1 MPPARRARQERPR
14 RAPRSARSHR
24 VGAVAGD
31 EAALPADIEAA
42 ALIPAPPEEVFE
54 FLCDLANHWRLTDR
68 HLSVVELNGAKDG
81 ATVRLRG
88 PLGIRRTAHTHVTAS
103 REPRLM
109 IGIAEL
115 EGGTRARV
123 SWTLAGRMNQ
133 TRVRLAAD
141 VESVSP
147 LDRVLLALGGKI
159 WMRRMF
165 RHALGQLADRFSGAR
180 SVSRASPP
188 ARP

>member
-1 MPPARRARQERPR
+1 M
-14 RAPRSARSHR
+14 
-24 VGAVAGD
+24 AGD

-54 FLCDLANHWRLTDR
+54 FLCDLANHWRLAGR
-68 HLSVVELNGAKDG
+68 HLTVVSLSDG
-81 ATVRLRG
+81 GDGGVVRING
-88 PLGIRRTAHTHVTAS
+88 PLGMRRTARTQVTAS
-103 REPRLM
+103 RQPRLM

-141 VESVSP
+141 VEHASA
-147 LDRVLLALGGKI
+147 LDRLLLALGGRL
-159 WMRRMF
+159 WMRRVF
-165 RHALGQLADRFSGAR
+165 RHALARLAQRF
-180 SVSRASPP
+180 
-188 ARP
+188 

>member
-1 MPPARRARQERPR
+1 
-14 RAPRSARSHR
+14 
-24 VGAVAGD
+24 VAGD
-31 EAALPADIEAA
+31 EAALPTDIEAA

-68 HLSVVELNGAKDG
+68 HLKVVELNGDKDR

-88 PLGIRRTAHTHVTAS
+88 PLGVRRTAHTHVTAS
-103 REPRLM
+103 RRPRLM
-109 IGIAEL
+109 IGVAQMES
-115 EGGTRARV
+115 GTRARV

-141 VESVSP
+141 VEHAAP
-147 LDRVLLALGGKI
+147 LDRLLLALGGKL

-165 RHALGQLADRFSGAR
+165 RHALARLAERF
-180 SVSRASPP
+180 
-188 ARP
+188 

>member
-1 MPPARRARQERPR
+1 
-14 RAPRSARSHR
+14 
-24 VGAVAGD
+24 VAGD

-54 FLCDLANHWRLTDR
+54 FLCDLANHWRLAGG
-68 HLSVVELNGAKDG
+68 HLTVVSLDG
-81 ATVRLRG
+81 AGDGGIVRING
-88 PLGIRRTAHTHVTAS
+88 PLGLRRRAHTRVTAS
-103 REPRLM
+103 RQPRLM

-141 VESVSP
+141 VEHASA
-147 LDRVLLALGGKI
+147 LDRLLLALGGRL
-159 WMRRMF
+159 WMRRVF
-165 RHALGQLADRFSGAR
+165 RHALARLAERFPVDRTRGEY
-180 SVSRASPP
+180 VRAERP
-188 ARP
+188 A

>member
-1 MPPARRARQERPR
+1 
-14 RAPRSARSHR
+14 
-24 VGAVAGD
+24 VADD

-54 FLCDLANHWRLTDR
+54 FLSDLANHWRLAGR
-68 HLSVVELNGAKDG
+68 HVTVVSVDG
-81 ATVRLRG
+81 AGDGGVVRVNG
-88 PLGIRRTAHTHVTAS
+88 PLGLVRRTARTHVTAS
-103 REPRLM
+103 RQPRLM

-115 EGGTRARV
+115 GDGTRARV

-141 VESVSP
+141 VEHAAP
-147 LDRVLLALGGKI
+147 LDRLLLALGGRF

-165 RHALGQLADRFSGAR
+165 RHALARLAERF
-180 SVSRASPP
+180 
-188 ARP
+188 